1 MATIG
6 NTISPSFQDFA
17 QLARVRDNGSKEV
30 LLSGSSSGEAIKTR
44 GNFMS
49 RLVEIFK
56 PEKAQAQHRAA
67 AEAFVGAIE
76 SELSKAHSASSAFH
90 EFDQISDTRRAQV
103 LGSLREQ
110 LSSQLEGQS
119 RLTGSD
125 IKSVLSWL
133 NTEARFQ
140 VYADT
145 MENAQAV
152 LGELETASENDQVDF
167 SARFAID
174 RFEDGKPLDAD
185 DLYQLQTFSDAY
197 HGMQTALA
205 EIFNADSGS
214 WAGLNETMADKK
226 RAATK
231 EGKAE
236 EAQGWTD
243 VMQWANDT
251 NRDVNSRMKDLAGV
265 SSKVDSILTHV
276 KQADGAPQKTH
287 APLERASVTGS
298 EGRSILKN
306 REATPVDPN
315 AVLVD
320 DGTNDEVSKDKFTG
334 ANVDE
339 ADKKASLARGKA
351 DLDGVGPRE
360 SGFKVSF
367 AAGREVKTL
376 EEIDQR
382 LQGPAGA
389 TGSDP
394 AAAASKPVIK
404 PLPGDYV

>member
-1 MATIG
+1 MPSVV
-6 NTISPSFQDFA
+6 NVPSFQDFT
-17 QLARVRDNGSKEV
+17 QLARVRDNGAKEV
-30 LLSGSSSGEAIKTR
+30 TLGGSSGGEALKTR

-49 RLVEIFK
+49 RLVEIFR
-56 PEKAQAQHRAA
+56 PEKAQAQHKAA
-67 AEAFVGAIE
+67 AEAFVSAIE
-76 SELSKAHSASSAFH
+76 SELSKAHSASSPFH
-90 EFDQISDTRRAQV
+90 EFDQIADTRRSQV

-125 IKSVLSWL
+125 IKSVLNWL

-152 LGELETASENDQVDF
+152 LGDLEIAAENDKVDF
-167 SARFAID
+167 SVRYVID
-174 RFEDGKPLDAD
+174 QFEDGKKLDAD
-185 DLYQLQTFSDAY
+185 DQYQLQTFSDAY

-214 WAGLNETMADKK
+214 WGGLNETMADKK
-226 RAATK
+226 RAANK
-231 EGKAE
+231 EGKTE
-236 EAQGWTD
+236 EAQGWND
-243 VMQWANDT
+243 VIQWANDT

-265 SSKVDSILTHV
+265 SSKVDSILNHL

-287 APLERASVTGS
+287 APLERAAVTGS

-320 DGTNDEVSKDKFTG
+320 DGTNDELDVSKFTG

-339 ADKKASLARGKA
+339 ADKKASLARSKA

-360 SGFKVSF
+360 SGFRVSF

-389 TGSDP
+389 TQSDP
-394 AAAASKPVIK
+394 AAAANQPAIK
-404 PLPGDYV
+404 PQPGDYV

>member
-1 MATIG
+1 
-6 NTISPSFQDFA
+6 
-17 QLARVRDNGSKEV
+17 VEV
-30 LLSGSSSGEAIKTR
+30 
-44 GNFMS
+44 
-49 RLVEIFK
+49 FK

-67 AEAFVGAIE
+67 AEAFVSAIE
-76 SELSKAHSASSAFH
+76 SELSKAHSAGSSFH

-125 IKSVLSWL
+125 IKSVLNWL

-145 MENAQAV
+145 MENAQGV
-152 LGELETASENDQVDF
+152 LDELETAAESDQVDF

-174 RFEDGKPLDAD
+174 QFEDGKPLDAD
-185 DLYQLQTFSDAY
+185 DVYQLQTFSNAY
-197 HGMQTALA
+197 HGMEKALA
-205 EIFNADSGS
+205 EIFNPDSGS
-214 WAGLNETMADKK
+214 WSGLNETMADKK
-226 RAATK
+226 RAANK
-231 EGKAE
+231 EGNTDEAKAWGE
-236 EAQGWTD
+236 
-243 VMQWANDT
+243 VIQWANDT

-265 SSKVDSILTHV
+265 SRKVDSILTHLN
-276 KQADGAPQKTH
+276 QAEGAPQKTH
-287 APLERASVTGS
+287 AQLDRAAVAGS
-298 EGRSILKN
+298 EGRSILKS
-306 REATPVDPN
+306 REATPIDPN

-320 DGTNDEVSKDKFTG
+320 DGTNDEVSLDKFTG
-334 ANVDE
+334 ADVDE
-339 ADKKASLARGKA
+339 ADKKASIARGKA

-367 AAGREVKTL
+367 AAGREVKTF
-376 EEIDQR
+376 EQIDQR

-389 TGSDP
+389 AP
-394 AAAASKPVIK
+394 AADANKPVVK